1 VGIETNIL
9 KGLLTQIDNA
19 GIAPVAW
26 PNIAYD
32 GVRPYLDVSLLPAPT
47 RGRGISAGNTHSGFL
62 QINVVVDAGTSAVT
76 VTGLVDDVISLFP
89 RVSQIIEG
97 DTTINIDD
105 RGWPGP
111 AGQTPSGYFIPV
123 TIPYTVL

>member
-9 KGLLTQIDNA
+9 KGLLTPIENS

-26 PNIAYD
+26 PNIAYGGD
-32 GVRPYLDVSLLPAPT
+32 RPYLDVSLLPAPT
-47 RGRGISAGNTHSGFL
+47 QGRGISDGNTHSGFL

-76 VTGLVDDVISLFP
+76 VTELVDDVISLFP

-97 DTTINIDD
+97 DTKINIDD

-111 AGQTPSGYFIPV
+111 AGQTPSGYFVPV